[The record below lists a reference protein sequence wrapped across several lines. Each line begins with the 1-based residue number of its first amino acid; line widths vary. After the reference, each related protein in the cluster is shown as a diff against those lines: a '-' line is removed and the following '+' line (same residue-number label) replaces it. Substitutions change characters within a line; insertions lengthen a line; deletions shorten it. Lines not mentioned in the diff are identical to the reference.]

1 MVIPRE
7 SEEGTE
13 YVIETETVEVNES
26 IDIPDETSVAPF
38 DYRKVSKVSKENL
51 MKFNQ
56 LANKRKQE
64 YQPVDGKSK
73 NKKIIDMLLKQK

>member
-1 MVIPRE
+1 MEIPRE

-26 IDIPDETSVAPF
+26 IDIPDEKSAAAF
-38 DYRKVSKVSKENL
+38 EYKKVPQVSKENII
-51 MKFNQ
+51 KFNQ
-56 LANKRKQE
+56 LASKRKQE

-73 NKKIIDMLLKQK
+73 NKKIIDMLLKNK